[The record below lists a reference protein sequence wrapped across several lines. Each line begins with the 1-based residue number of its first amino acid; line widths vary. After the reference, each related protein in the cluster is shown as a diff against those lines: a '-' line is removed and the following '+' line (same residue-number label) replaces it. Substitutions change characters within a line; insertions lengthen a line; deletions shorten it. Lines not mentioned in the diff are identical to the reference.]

1 MVNLFITFGILDA
14 VDILLVAV
22 LLYEIYSLVKG
33 TSAINILFGMIILY
47 VVWLIVKALNM
58 QLLGSILSRFID
70 VGVIAIIIVFQQ
82 ELRRF
87 LLIIGKTEFFNRRN
101 FTKNFLMLQM
111 SEHKTTD
118 LHPILK
124 ACRNMSES
132 KTGALIILAQDTDLT
147 FYAQTGDI
155 IDSNITEALIET
167 IFFKNNPLHDGAMII
182 KDNLIHAARCVLPS
196 TDKTDF
202 PTNLGM
208 RHRAAVGIT
217 EKSDAIAIV
226 VSEQTGAISLAHGG
240 NINYNLSNEK
250 LAQLLHEKLQ

>member
-47 VVWLIVKALNM
+47 VVWLVVKALNM

-111 SEHKTTD
+111 SEHKATD

-124 ACRNMSES
+124 ACRNMSET

-217 EKSDAIAIV
+217 EKSDALAIV